1 MEKHRRCIF
10 PTIPRQTI
18 AIPQVHPHIR
28 PPGHVHV
35 RGPRVPAPPGT
46 SVSPNSH
53 TPAHEVRR
61 ASMQPGGGMGVRM
74 QARLR
79 TPFPP
84 PGFITAVR
92 TQQGGRVG
100 FRGTVAPVREIV
112 TECHGPARGRAG
124 AGPAPVAG
132 WLLRFGRSLELHNRS
147 PVLFHVILLQKFLC
161 GGGRLPDLH
170 SPL

>member
-1 MEKHRRCIF
+1 M
-10 PTIPRQTI
+10 
-18 AIPQVHPHIR
+18 ALSYYLPHGGYR
-28 PPGHVHV
+28 ATKP
-35 RGPRVPAPPGT
+35 
-46 SVSPNSH
+46 H

-84 PGFITAVR
+84 PGFITAVQ

-112 TECHGPARGRAG
+112 IECHGPARGRAG

-132 WLLRFGRSLELHNRS
+132 WLLRLGRS
-147 PVLFHVILLQKFLC
+147 
-161 GGGRLPDLH
+161 
-170 SPL
+170 